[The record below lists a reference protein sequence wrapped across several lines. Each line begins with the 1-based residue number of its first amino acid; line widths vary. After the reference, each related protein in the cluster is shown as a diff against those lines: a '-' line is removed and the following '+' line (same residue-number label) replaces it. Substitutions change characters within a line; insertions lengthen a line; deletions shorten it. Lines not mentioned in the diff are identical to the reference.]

1 MNLLITGAWKN
12 ARKYLKQIEQM
23 GNTVRFLQYEN
34 EELPCNYDW
43 VEGVICNGLFVHHPI
58 EKFSKLKYIQL
69 TSAGYDRVLVEY
81 VRKQGIRINNA
92 KGVYS
97 TPMAE
102 WVVMSVL
109 LIYKNMREFFRKQQ
123 HRNWEKDRTLLELTD
138 KKVCIVGYGSV
149 GQEVAKRLA
158 AFDTEITVVN
168 RSEVDDVL
176 VHRWVPLE
184 QIDEALPEADIV
196 ILCIAL
202 TQDTKGLFDNDRLTK
217 MKEESALVN
226 VSRGAVIN
234 EKALVQHLKEGK
246 FRGVALDVFEEEP
259 LSENSDLWDNPRVI
273 ITPHNSFVGDK
284 VEERMVQVIDD
295 NLQSVKV

>member
-284 VEERMVQVIDD
+284 VEERMVQVIYD